1 MTLRSSFSPVGAL
14 LVLAGLSSAP
24 ALADTPLTAEALA
37 GRWGLAAYFREAD
50 AGRVEQMARAHCGQP
65 YTIARGR
72 QGGVMMHLP
81 DEAAASELAIKTS
94 VFGGKVHIGP
104 AGDEAGGKKDREVL
118 RYDGRVLVLR
128 WTEASV
134 ANRYGTMV
142 FVRCGGR

>member
-1 MTLRSSFSPVGAL
+1 
-14 LVLAGLSSAP
+14 
-24 ALADTPLTAEALA
+24 
-37 GRWGLAAYFREAD
+37 
-50 AGRVEQMARAHCGQP
+50 MARAHCGQP

-81 DEAAASELAIKTS
+81 DESAASELAIKTS

>member
-1 MTLRSSFSPVGAL
+1 MMLRSFLRRAGT
-14 LVLAGLSSAP
+14 LAGIALSSAAP
-24 ALADTPLTAEALA
+24 ALADTPVTAEALA
-37 GRWGLAAYFREAD
+37 GRWGLAAYFRDAD

-81 DEAAASELAIKTS
+81 DESAASELAIKTS